1 MGVFY
6 LFFFFELS
14 IWFHGTQA
22 KRFPTI
28 PTIAGKRS
36 NKVGCSHAGNS
47 IRLTYLKK
55 KRRLN

>member
-1 MGVFY
+1 MGVFFF
-6 LFFFFELS
+6 FFFFELS

-22 KRFPTI
+22 KRF

>member
-1 MGVFY
+1 MGMFF
-6 LFFFFELS
+6 LFFESS
-14 IWFHGTQA
+14 ILFHGTQA

-28 PTIAGKRS
+28 AGER
-36 NKVGCSHAGNS
+36 NKVGCSHAGNN